1 LVSEIVSDRNT
12 VRAEILI
19 APTERTVFTDV
30 FFVDRFEIPA
40 LRNKRVKTVFL
51 RLADSMR
58 IPSSLFRGHSGICRQ
73 SHAGRGVPK
82 PRVDRLGVSK
92 MKAKTRQ
99 VRVAVR
105 RVSGNEQVRREIQS
119 FLYAVK
125 SYPGRFA
132 RDPSVTF
139 AEHHGGLFRAASTGP
154 RRRA

>member
-1 LVSEIVSDRNT
+1 VG
-12 VRAEILI
+12 AEILI
-19 APTERTVFTDV
+19 APTERTVFTGI

-40 LRNKRVKTVFL
+40 LRNKRVKTMFL

-58 IPSSLFRGHSGICRQ
+58 TPSPLRGHPGICRQ

-82 PRVDRLGVSK
+82 PHVERLGVSK

-105 RVSGNEQVRREIQS
+105 RLSGNEQVRREIQS
-119 FLYAVK
+119 FLYALK

-132 RDPSVTF
+132 RDPRVTF
-139 AEHHGGLFRAASTGP
+139 AEHHGGLVRAASTAA
-154 RRRA
+154 RRRV